1 MVKNLNRRQKHERK
15 LVNVHRFC
23 ASAFAH
29 KICVFVN
36 KFCDK
41 LEIPA
46 SDSGPPVS
54 SSFSSCPKVLTFPAD
69 KFRLRIALVK
79 VEYGYFHAQAQM
91 IESS

>member
-1 MVKNLNRRQKHERK
+1 MKNLNRRQKHERK
-15 LVNVHRFC
+15 LVIVHRFC
-23 ASAFAH
+23 ASAFAY

>member
-1 MVKNLNRRQKHERK
+1 MKNLNRRQKHERK
-15 LVNVHRFC
+15 LVIVHRF
-23 ASAFAH
+23 SAH